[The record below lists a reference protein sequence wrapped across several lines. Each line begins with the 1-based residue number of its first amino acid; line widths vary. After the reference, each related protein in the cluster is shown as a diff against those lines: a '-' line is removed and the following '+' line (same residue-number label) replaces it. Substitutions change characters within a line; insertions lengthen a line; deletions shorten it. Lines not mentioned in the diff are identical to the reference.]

1 MDIICSRTT
10 QGRNQNENS
19 GAVRGI
25 GRQKVRRIQSCS
37 IAQNTSEV
45 DTITI

>member
-10 QGRNQNENS
+10 QSRNKNETS
-19 GAVRGI
+19 GVVQGI

-45 DTITI
+45 DTIII